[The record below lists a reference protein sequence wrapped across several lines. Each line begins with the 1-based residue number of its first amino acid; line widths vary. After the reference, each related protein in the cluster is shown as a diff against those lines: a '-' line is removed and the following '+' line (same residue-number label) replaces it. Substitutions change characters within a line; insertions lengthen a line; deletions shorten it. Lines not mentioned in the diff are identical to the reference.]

1 MLAPYPGA
9 TILDLGG
16 GHGQIAEALIQR
28 QYDVTVGGSDPV
40 CAARLKPLV
49 ERDLC
54 KFEVV
59 DFLNLPFEDKS
70 FGIVMSYRLLPHMI
84 EWRRFIAEMTRV
96 AQICVIVD
104 YPEKQSINQSA
115 PQLLRLNKQLDGN
128 THSYTSFDEGELLGE
143 FDQHHFRICE
153 RYPEF
158 FLPMM
163 LHRTMKMQKVSESLE
178 RVSRRIGLT
187 TKYGSPVILKL
198 IRERQATRSLYSVL

>member
-70 FGIVMSYRLLPHMI
+70 FGVVMSYRLLPHMT
-84 EWRRFIAEMTRV
+84 EWQRFIAEMTRV

-104 YPEKQSINQSA
+104 YPEKQSINYSA
-115 PQLLRLNKQLDGN
+115 PQLLRRTKQLDE
-128 THSYTSFDEGELLGE
+128 SYTSFDEGELLGE
-143 FDQHHFRICE
+143 FDLHHFRICE

-158 FLPMM
+158 FLPMV

-178 RVSRRIGLT
+178 RLSRRLGLT
-187 TKYGSPVILKL
+187 TKYGSPVILKM
-198 IRERQATRSLYSVL
+198 IRERQATRSLYSAL